1 MTLGGLSFTK
11 LKKTELELVWF
22 GLVFWQKEE
31 QDFCFT
37 CLERMMREETKNS
50 MVSAPFF
57 PTNDWFGALVRR
69 ENWEQKV
76 KEVFA

>member
-1 MTLGGLSFTK
+1 
-11 LKKTELELVWF
+11 
-22 GLVFWQKEE
+22 
-31 QDFCFT
+31 
-37 CLERMMREETKNS
+37 MMREETKNS